1 MRCGCGFTPT
11 RPPPLVFHGPI
22 ILEQSSR
29 SLLHARHFS
38 QGSLSFLLR
47 SLVFG
52 LMILL
57 RHRGGLTIRCLVC
70 KAIRT
75 RRDSFS
81 HLQSLAHLRRLFEF
95 APKLSPTS
103 RLPHLFCLHFH
114 LPHIILVTP
123 IPLILIP
130 FFFSFPLPISF
141 FQSLSLSLTPFLSPL
156 IDIWG

>member
-1 MRCGCGFTPT
+1 MASHPQA
-11 RPPPLVFHGPI
+11 PPHPLVFYGPI

-29 SLLHARHFS
+29 SLLHARRFS
-38 QGSLSFLLR
+38 QGSLSILLR

-57 RHRGGLTIRCLVC
+57 RRRSRLTIRCLFA
-70 KAIRT
+70 KRFRHNAIP
-75 RRDSFS
+75 FAPPIACVY
-81 HLQSLAHLRRLFEF
+81 LPCLFEF

-123 IPLILIP
+123 IPLILL
-130 FFFSFPLPISF
+130 FFSFPSPISF
-141 FQSLSLSLTPFLSPL
+141 FQSFSPSLSLSSSRR
-156 IDIWG
+156 